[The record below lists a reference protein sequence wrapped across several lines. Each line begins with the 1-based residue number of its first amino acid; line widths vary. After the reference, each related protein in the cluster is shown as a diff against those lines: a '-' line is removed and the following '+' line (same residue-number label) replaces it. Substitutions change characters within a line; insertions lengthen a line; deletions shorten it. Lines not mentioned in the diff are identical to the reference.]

1 MLLNR
6 GKTQMIKRKQYI
18 LENLIYAVIWL
29 IMFIIPL
36 AGYSFEGSIHWNDV
50 RKFWV
55 RLLPFVILFLLNNYL
70 LIPKFLFRK
79 KYLLYIGLLL
89 LSILFLFIAGPI
101 VTESLNPGSYPKKE
115 QIFRK
120 NDGNHPGEENRPD
133 HGKRISPYEKET
145 PPFAKKISPQDEM
158 KPMGPPP
165 PGDRKKGPPLMQ
177 FPKRWGPY
185 LNGLLMAIL
194 VSGFNIA
201 ISLLF
206 KSIKD
211 AKQLDELEKRTL
223 RTELN
228 YLKAQINPHF
238 FMNTLNN
245 IHALIDIDGTKAK
258 RTVVELSKLMRYVL
272 YEAEKPLITLDKE
285 VEFIENY
292 IALMRIRYTED
303 VEITSI
309 YPQAIPYIQIPP
321 LLLITLIENAFK
333 HGININGKS
342 YIHSQ
347 MTIEDEHLLYSVV
360 NTLPTDPISTTGM
373 GLDNLRKRLELLF
386 GKDNYMLETYAGNG
400 VFIANLNIPA
410 KT

>member
-1 MLLNR
+1 LLLNR

-120 NDGNHPGEENRPD
+120 NDGNHPGP
-133 HGKRISPYEKET
+133 
-145 PPFAKKISPQDEM
+145 
-158 KPMGPPP
+158 PPP

-400 VFIANLNIPA
+400 VFIANLNIPV